1 MLSSNDIR
9 EVKFAKSVSGYKQDE
24 VDVFLDTVES
34 DYINYEKLIADFQ
47 TKINTLNQ
55 EIEDYKKS
63 QSSIQNLL
71 VSAQRLADD
80 IVAEAKVK
88 GEQMLKEAEEGVA
101 DINTRANQ
109 ISENF
114 DSEIAAK
121 RALAEKEIETM
132 LENAK
137 KKAEAVTLAAADSV
151 ARQQALFDKL
161 KEEMSDFRAK
171 ITQSYKEHLE
181 LLKELPLT
189 VSMEPKRVAEIL
201 NNKIDEEAAQAP
213 VEETDVEM
221 SPSEEESETETFEAE
236 E

>member
-9 EVKFAKSVSGYKQDE
+9 DVKFSKSVSGYKQDE

-34 DYINYEKLIADFQ
+34 DYINYEKLIAEFQ
-47 TKINTLNQ
+47 TKISTLTQ

-80 IVAEAKVK
+80 IVAEAKAK

-101 DINTRANQ
+101 DINIRANQ

-114 DSEIAAK
+114 DTEMAAK
-121 RALAEKEIETM
+121 KALAEKEIATM

-151 ARQQALFDKL
+151 ARQQALFDKI
-161 KEEMSDFRAK
+161 KEEMADFRAK

-181 LLKELPLT
+181 LLKEIPTT

-201 NNKIDEEAAQAP
+201 TNKIDEEVANE
-213 VEETDVEM
+213 VEEADVEM
-221 SPSEEESETETFEAE
+221 SPSVEETNAASDETEE
-236 E
+236 